1 MPVCR
6 NWCIAFFDIR
16 MNRRLIF
23 SGCNIPEQHLK
34 ALSVAVRF
42 NPLNRQTGV
51 LSSCRPSVLSWVAIT
66 CSHNAK
72 CTC

>member
-1 MPVCR
+1 MRQLIQINVSLLHAGLPKLVHS
-6 NWCIAFFDIR
+6 FFDIR

-42 NPLNRQTGV
+42 NPLNRQSG
-51 LSSCRPSVLSWVAIT
+51 IF
-66 CSHNAK
+66 
-72 CTC
+72 